1 MIADPTESR
10 LRRLLIVGHDPVT
23 QTRLRAIL
31 ASLGYA
37 HQDALFFADSIAET
51 TMLPVDDTFVL
62 ALIEGELPDGT
73 SIDLI
78 HSLHDRQRGLPI
90 VVITEQRN
98 ELEILG
104 MLRAGA
110 AGYVLKSRDDV
121 EMALYIRSALCGG
134 TPIDPFV
141 AKRLLDLLNRSRLD
155 PEPPAVP
162 CDPAVVSKN
171 SLSVRETEILDF
183 VGRGLSN
190 REISCLLSLSTL
202 TVESH
207 LKNIFRK
214 LAVKRRTQAILEA
227 RTRGLL
233 P

>member
-23 QTRLRAIL
+23 QVRLRAIL

-37 HQDALFFADSIAET
+37 HRDALFFADSIAEAAV
-51 TMLPVDDTFVL
+51 LPVDDTFVL
-62 ALIEGELPDGT
+62 ALIEGELPDG
-73 SIDLI
+73 SCVDLI
-78 HSLHDRQRGLPI
+78 RSLHDRQRGLPV
-90 VVITEQRN
+90 VVIAEQRN
-98 ELEILG
+98 ELDILG

-155 PEPPAVP
+155 PEPPVAGE
-162 CDPAVVSKN
+162 PAVASKN

>member
-1 MIADPTESR
+1 MIADPIESR
-10 LRRLLIVGHDPVT
+10 LRRLLIVGHDSLT
-23 QTRLRAIL
+23 QIRLRAIF

-37 HQDALFFADSIAET
+37 HRDALFFADSIAET
-51 TMLPVDDTFVL
+51 AGLPIDDTFVL
-62 ALIEGELPDGT
+62 ALIAGELPDGAT
-73 SIDLI
+73 LDLI
-78 HSLHDRQRGLPI
+78 RSLQDRQRGLPV
-90 VVITEQRN
+90 VVIAEQRN
-98 ELEILG
+98 ELDILA
-104 MLRAGA
+104 MLHAGA

-121 EMALYIRSALCGG
+121 ELALYIRSALCGG

-141 AKRLLDLLNRSRLD
+141 ARRLLDVLNRAGRMLVPPVSS
-155 PEPPAVP
+155 EPAVP
-162 CDPAVVSKN
+162 PKS
-171 SLSVRETEILDF
+171 SLSARETEILDF

-227 RTRGLL
+227 RARGLL